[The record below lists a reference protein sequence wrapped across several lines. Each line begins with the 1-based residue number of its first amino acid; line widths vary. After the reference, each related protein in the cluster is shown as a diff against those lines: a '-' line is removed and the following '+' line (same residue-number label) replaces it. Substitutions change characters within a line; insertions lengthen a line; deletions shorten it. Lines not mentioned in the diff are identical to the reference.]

1 MYSACELVNKLTSYK
16 KTVMPSLYKF
26 SLNIQACNHVWT
38 SQFHHIKLIILSW
51 PHVTNVFVNNVFI
64 NQNFYSRN
72 KVWKPHDQEYGEPS
86 WPFFLQEIIFSRWFL
101 RFIPENMA
109 MWFHL
114 SYLWEGVQSLCY
126 LYNSSLIVLVC
137 QICLYKPCTTGIRTC
152 ACVIQ
157 AHKACMA
164 CTCKRRY

>member
-1 MYSACELVNKLTSYK
+1 MKITWSGVWLTY
-16 KTVMPSLYKF
+16 VA
-26 SLNIQACNHVWT
+26 I
-38 SQFHHIKLIILSW
+38 
-51 PHVTNVFVNNVFI
+51 
-64 NQNFYSRN
+64 
-72 KVWKPHDQEYGEPS
+72 
-86 WPFFLQEIIFSRWFL
+86 FLEEIIFLRWFL

-114 SYLWEGVQSLCY
+114 PYLWEGVQSLCY

-137 QICLYKPCTTGIRTC
+137 QICLYKPCTTGNRPC

-164 CTCKRRY
+164 CTCKRRYLRSLYGLVLVLVLVYNRYRRSPWSWYYFDETHPGSIKELERSNGDDLVFALLCP